1 MLSPRA
7 LPIVRQTLP
16 AVAAAIPEITK
27 LFYDKLFADH
37 PELLSHLFNR
47 GNQAT
52 GAQQQALAGSIAA
65 FATAVVNNPDV
76 PPESLLGRVAH
87 KHASLGVT
95 ADQYEIVHT
104 YLFAAIADVLGT
116 AVTPEVASAWDEL

>member
-65 FATAVVNNPDV
+65 FATAVNPG
-76 PPESLLGRVAH
+76 GRVRVGRTVLADG
-87 KHASLGVT
+87 ANADRLGGGLVSGGR
-95 ADQYEIVHT
+95 ARSG
-104 YLFAAIADVLGT
+104 A
-116 AVTPEVASAWDEL
+116 